1 MYLIHSQGAR
11 SVEEE
16 EKEKAKE
23 SSRVFR
29 GVGFRLGD
37 AVEPS
42 EQIQGG
48 PSAKAPEKVGMA
60 MIPLFT

>member
-1 MYLIHSQGAR
+1 M
-11 SVEEE
+11 EEE

-48 PSAKAPEKVGMA
+48 PSARAPEKVGT